1 MTVEEKDN
9 PAILNAFGCQLQTN
23 RSQDISYV
31 FGDQVL
37 AGGEFTIV
45 RIAQTKLS
53 LTKTTSGTVYLLSS
67 DGLTEVDARSYENM
81 SEKSSFALVD
91 GIWRQ
96 TFAVTPGGV
105 NIHEQ
110 YLPCE
115 MGYERNVDTG
125 RCNKIAVATTAA
137 VCDIDEYR
145 NPETNRCRKLAS
157 GTSTLVSC
165 KEGQYRSPETNRC
178 RSLDA
183 ASTELKPCVTG
194 QERNPD
200 TNRCRKS
207 IEGDGTA
214 GFEVVDT
221 PNTSDQML
229 SWFALGGVGF
239 AALGYAGWEWR
250 REVWDVIR
258 RIAGLLPFVK

>member
-1 MTVEEKDN
+1 
-9 PAILNAFGCQLQTN
+9 
-23 RSQDISYV
+23 
-31 FGDQVL
+31 
-37 AGGEFTIV
+37 
-45 RIAQTKLS
+45 
-53 LTKTTSGTVYLLSS
+53 
-67 DGLTEVDARSYENM
+67 
-81 SEKSSFALVD
+81 
-91 GIWRQ
+91 
-96 TFAVTPGGV
+96 
-105 NIHEQ
+105 
-110 YLPCE
+110 